1 MTMKIL
7 VPIDIGTRTS
17 PELCGDCRCY
27 HVRREEVGVLRVC
40 HLSDDFLERSS
51 DGDYLRCHQCL
62 DAEVVE

>member
-27 HVRREEVGVLRVC
+27 HVRREEVGVPRV
-40 HLSDDFLERSS
+40 
-51 DGDYLRCHQCL
+51 
-62 DAEVVE
+62 